1 MSEPLIHLSRH
12 EFVRLVGE
20 AYRKIPSPMRQALS
34 NVDIAV
40 EEWPD
45 PEDLDLSGGADTL
58 FGMYR
63 GVPLPERQGGEPEL
77 PDRIIIFRQPIL
89 RSCATREDA
98 VREIRVTLW
107 HEVGHFLGMGE
118 EDLDR
123 LGYG

>member
-58 FGMYR
+58 LGMYR

>member
-1 MSEPLIHLSRH
+1 MSEPLIHLSRR

-20 AYRKIPSPMRQALS
+20 AYRKIPSPMRRALS

-45 PEDLDLSGGADTL
+45 PEDLDLSEGADTL